1 MSVDMSRRLNNDR
14 DQPMTDRRTQI
25 LNTAIEMIA
34 DEGYA
39 GLSMRALARAAD
51 MKLGAL
57 QYHFRTSDDMLRAV
71 VSYIANAY
79 DSSFDSLKQR
89 DSPPNVRQLVI
100 FVLDDEPG
108 NELFGDRLWPQLWA
122 MQQVEPLVSDL
133 VEDIYTRYLKVFE
146 AALRASGSSEPR
158 AEAICLMSMIEG
170 STIFMGRGRKWAKE
184 AKKVRK
190 TILAFIE
197 SRYGETA

>member
-1 MSVDMSRRLNNDR
+1 MTNRRN
-14 DQPMTDRRTQI
+14 QI
-25 LNTAIEMIA
+25 LKTAIEMIA

-39 GLSMRALARAAD
+39 ALSMRALARAAQ

-57 QYHFRTSDDMLRAV
+57 QYHFRTSDDLLRAV

-79 DSSFDSLKQR
+79 DLSFDSLRRKDNPPSVR
-89 DSPPNVRQLVI
+89 DLVI
-100 FVLDDEPG
+100 FVLDDEAG
-108 NELFGDRLWPQLWA
+108 KNLLGDRLLPQLWA

-133 VEDIYTRYLKVFE
+133 VEEIYRQYLQVFE
-146 AALRASGSSEPR
+146 GALRASGSAAPR
-158 AEAICLMSMIEG
+158 AEALCLMSMLEG

-197 SRYGETA
+197 SKYGEAV

>member
-1 MSVDMSRRLNNDR
+1 MSTDMSSSEL
-14 DQPMTDRRTQI
+14 MTDRRTQI
-25 LNTAIEMIA
+25 LQAAIEMIA

-39 GLSMRALARAAD
+39 GLSMRALARAVD

-79 DSSFDSLKQR
+79 DSSFNSLKQK
-89 DSPPNVRQLVI
+89 DNPPDVIQLVH
-100 FVLDDEPG
+100 FVLDDEAG
-108 NELFGDRLWPQLWA
+108 ADLLGDKLWPQLWA

-133 VEDIYTRYLKVFE
+133 VEDIYTQYLQIFE
-146 AALRASGSSEPR
+146 AALRASDSSAPR
-158 AEAICLMSMIEG
+158 AEALCLMSMLEG
-170 STIFMGRGRKWAKE
+170 STIFMGRGRRWAKD

-190 TILAFIE
+190 TILTFIE
-197 SRYGETA
+197 SRYGETI

>member
-1 MSVDMSRRLNNDR
+1 
-14 DQPMTDRRTQI
+14 MTDRRSQI
-25 LNTAIEMIA
+25 IQTAIEMIA

-57 QYHFRTSDDMLRAV
+57 QYHFKTSDDMVRAV
-71 VSYIANAY
+71 VGHIAGVYESA
-79 DSSFDSLKQR
+79 FDTLKQKGR
-89 DSPPNVRQLVI
+89 TPDVRQLVI

-133 VEDIYTRYLKVFE
+133 VDDIYTQYLKVFE
-146 AALRASGSSEPR
+146 AALRASGSSEPH
-158 AEAICLMSMIEG
+158 AEALCLMSMLEG
-170 STIFMGRGRKWAKE
+170 STIFIGRGRRWAKDT
-184 AKKVRK
+184 KKVRK

>member
-1 MSVDMSRRLNNDR
+1 
-14 DQPMTDRRTQI
+14 MTDRRTQI
-25 LNTAIEMIA
+25 LKSAIEMIA

-71 VSYIANAY
+71 VTYIANAY
-79 DSSFDSLKQR
+79 ESSFNSLRQKDSSPS
-89 DSPPNVRQLVI
+89 VMQLVN
-100 FVLDDEPG
+100 FVFDDEAG

-133 VEDIYTRYLKVFE
+133 VEDIYSQYFQVFE
-146 AALRASGSSEPR
+146 TALRASGSAEPL
-158 AEAICLMSMIEG
+158 AEALCLMSMLEG

-184 AKKVRK
+184 SKKVRK

-197 SRYGETA
+197 SRYGETV

>member
-1 MSVDMSRRLNNDR
+1 
-14 DQPMTDRRTQI
+14 MTVRRTQI
-25 LNTAIEMIA
+25 LNIAIEMIA

-71 VSYIANAY
+71 VGYIANAY
-79 DSSFDSLKQR
+79 ASSFDTLQQR
-89 DSPPNVRQLVI
+89 DSPPNVMQLVN

-133 VEDIYTRYLKVFE
+133 VDDIYTQYLVVFQ
-146 AALRASGSSEPR
+146 AALRASGSSEPK
-158 AEAICLMSMIEG
+158 AEALCLMSMLEG
-170 STIFMGRGRKWAKE
+170 STIFMGSGRRWAKE

-190 TILAFIE
+190 TILAIVE
-197 SRYGETA
+197 SRYGETV